1 MDVSNY
7 LWKCSSRSWMGLV
20 MTLVEDRCLC
30 IWLLCYV
37 KNLGDSRMELPR
49 YRSSPTALD
58 HFHLGLFSS
67 SEVLGQN
74 ASIRN
79 RLPTAACWSRQE
91 KRGRCEANLLYVE
104 SDFGTTDKSF
114 TVFFARWGVKFD
126 HWVKISARALSYLW
140 RRGGRKPCNH
150 IVLWILISCLMR
162 KIVFLF

>member
-1 MDVSNY
+1 
-7 LWKCSSRSWMGLV
+7 MGLV

-67 SEVLGQN
+67 REVLGQN

-91 KRGRCEANLLYVE
+91 KKRMV
-104 SDFGTTDKSF
+104 
-114 TVFFARWGVKFD
+114 
-126 HWVKISARALSYLW
+126 
-140 RRGGRKPCNH
+140 
-150 IVLWILISCLMR
+150 
-162 KIVFLF
+162 